1 MIENIRLSLRGILHH
16 KMRSFLTMLGVII
29 GIASILAIVS
39 IVEGTTRKLE
49 KSLVGNGNNVTN
61 LEVVNSANPDM
72 PASSDY
78 YSSDQVPMG
87 FHAISDD
94 TLKSI
99 RKMEHVREA
108 SVFYSREY
116 GANTSV
122 YYRNQS
128 LGSPSLYGV
137 DADYFHTIQ
146 SALTSGRVFSKKEAQ
161 SSEKICVLDTKAA
174 VTLFGSERGADGKII
189 EIGKEPFAVIGVIN
203 RTPDQ
208 KEDYENESDYY
219 SAAYANGGS
228 GVVYVPYGAWPL
240 IGYFDEP
247 QSVAIQVDETKNM
260 PDVSKYAAGIL
271 NADISS
277 DSMQYAS
284 ISGSQD
290 ADSLKTLTNAL
301 TALLVSIASLS
312 LLVGGI
318 GVMNIMLVSVSERT
332 PEIGLKK
339 ALGARPKVIMNQ
351 FLTEAAVL
359 TSVGGIIGILAG
371 IIIGK
376 VIALFLSLDF
386 AISIPWMLI
395 AFGFSVGIGILFGFL
410 PARKAAKMNPIDA
423 LHRE

>member
-39 IVEGTTRKLE
+39 IVEGTSRKLE
-49 KSLVGNGNNVTN
+49 KSLIGDGNNVTSV
-61 LEVVNSANPDM
+61 EVVNSNNPDM

-78 YSSDQVPMG
+78 YSADQVPMG
-87 FHAISDD
+87 FHRLSEN
-94 TLKSI
+94 TLKEI
-99 RKMEHVREA
+99 RKMDHVKEV

-116 GANTSV
+116 GGDASV
-122 YYRNQS
+122 SYRNQS

-137 DADYFHTIQ
+137 DADYFQTIQ
-146 SALTSGRVFSKKEAQ
+146 SSLTSGRIFSQKEAK
-161 SSEKICVLDTKAA
+161 SSEKLCVLDTKAA
-174 VTLFGSERGADGKII
+174 STLFGSDHNAVDQII
-189 EIGKEPFAVIGVIN
+189 EIGKEPFHVIGVIN
-203 RTPDQ
+203 RTPGQ
-208 KEDYENESDYY
+208 KEDYESESDFY
-219 SAAYANGGS
+219 SATYTGGGS
-228 GVVYVPYGAWPL
+228 GVVYVPLGTWPL

-247 QSVAIQVDETKNM
+247 QSVAIRVDETKYM
-260 PDVSKYAAGIL
+260 PETGNNAAGIL
-271 NADISS
+271 NAGINNDN
-277 DSMQYAS
+277 MQYAA

-290 ADSLKTLTNAL
+290 ADSLKQLTNAL

-339 ALGARPKVIMNQ
+339 ALGARPKVILNQ

-359 TSVGGIIGILAG
+359 TSVGGIIGILLGIAAG
-371 IIIGK
+371 K
-376 VIALFLSLDF
+376 LIALFLTLDF